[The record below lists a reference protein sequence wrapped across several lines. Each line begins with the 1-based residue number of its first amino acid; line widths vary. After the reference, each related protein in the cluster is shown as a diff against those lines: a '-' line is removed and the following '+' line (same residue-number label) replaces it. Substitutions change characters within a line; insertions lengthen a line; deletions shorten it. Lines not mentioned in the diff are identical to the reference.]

1 MRGRLSRERAL
12 RNGYAESDEAV
23 EKLDYYLR
31 HENKR
36 RRISEAFR
44 RRFLAEETLDKRLRE
59 MVKIVS
65 DGSNDLD

>member
-1 MRGRLSRERAL
+1 
-12 RNGYAESDEAV
+12 
-23 EKLDYYLR
+23 LR